1 MSTAAG
7 QGIGAQQQPVVI
19 PTALGAVE
27 CAVWGEGPVVL
38 ALHGAMGGYD
48 QSVMLARAAV
58 EDCGFQFVAVSRPG
72 YLGTPLG
79 EATAPERQADLCAA
93 LLDALGIRQAAVL
106 AISGGGQCA
115 LQFALRHA
123 GRCWGLVL
131 VSACTAQLRVRLPLR
146 FHLLKLMARLPWLT
160 ARLCEKAAQYP
171 EESARRAIR
180 DAELCRRTLA
190 DPVAGP
196 MLTELQLST
205 MENMPGRLPG
215 TQNDVVQSRRP
226 FEYPVE
232 QIVAPVL
239 LVHGTVDEVVP
250 FSDSRSLAGRLPRA
264 ELLALEGGPHV
275 GLFTHLHE
283 IRGRVRPFLEGHR
296 PG

>member
-1 MSTAAG
+1 MSTAGG
-7 QGIGAQQQPVVI
+7 QVVGAQQPPVVI
-19 PTALGAVE
+19 QTALGAVE
-27 CAVWGEGPVVL
+27 CAVWGEGPAVL
-38 ALHGAMGGYD
+38 AMHGAMGGYD

-58 EDCGFQFVAVSRPG
+58 EGCGFQFVAVSRPG

-93 LLDALGIRQAAVL
+93 LLDALGIQQAAVL

-115 LQFALRHA
+115 LQFALRHP

-131 VSACTAQLRVRLPLR
+131 VSACTAQLLVKLPLR

-160 ARLCEKAAQYP
+160 AKLREEAAQRP
-171 EESARRAIR
+171 DESAQRAIR
-180 DAELCRRTLA
+180 DPELCRRTLA
-190 DPVAGP
+190 DHVAGP

-205 MENMPGRLPG
+205 MEHMSGRLPG

-232 QIVAPVL
+232 QIGVPVL

-250 FSDSRSLAGRLPRA
+250 FADSRSLASRLPRA

-275 GLFTHLHE
+275 SLFTHLHE
-283 IRGRVRPFLEGHR
+283 IRGRVGAFLEEHKPR
-296 PG
+296 

>member
-1 MSTAAG
+1 MIPTAG
-7 QGIGAQQQPVVI
+7 QGIGGQQPVVLE
-19 PTALGAVE
+19 TALGVVE
-27 CAVWGEGPVVL
+27 CAVWGEGPAVL

-48 QSVMLARAAV
+48 QSGMLARAALPGQ
-58 EDCGFQFVAVSRPG
+58 GFQIVAVSRPG

-79 EATAPERQADLCAA
+79 EATAPEQQADLCAA

-115 LQFALRHA
+115 LQFALRH
-123 GRCWGLVL
+123 GRRCWGLVL
-131 VSACTAQLRVRLPLR
+131 VSACTAQIHVKLPLR
-146 FHLLKLMARLPWLT
+146 FHLLKWMARLPWLT
-160 ARLCEKAAQYP
+160 ARLREKAARRP
-171 EESARRAIR
+171 EESARRAIL

-190 DPVAGP
+190 DAVAGP

-205 MENMPGRLPG
+205 MESMSRRLPG
-215 TQNDVVQSRRP
+215 TQNDIAQSRRP

-232 QIVAPVL
+232 QIGAPVL

-250 FSDSRSLAGRLPRA
+250 FEDSRSLAGRLRRA
-264 ELLALEGGPHV
+264 ELLTLEGGPHV
-275 GLFTHLHE
+275 GLFTHLRE
-283 IRGRVRPFLEGHR
+283 IRARVRPFLESHR